1 MFELF
6 EEKYKDLNIDQK
18 KAVQT
23 IDGLVM
29 VVAGPGTGKT
39 QVLAL
44 RIAYIL
50 KNTDSKPEDIL
61 CLTFTNSGVEAMRT
75 RLESYIG
82 TEAYKVKISTFHS
95 FAISTV
101 EKYYE
106 LLDFKKMP
114 SLLSDDE
121 KVFLIDNILHT
132 NDFEYLRP
140 RTDPSLY
147 FKEINQLVSILKR
160 ERITP
165 AIFLEE
171 VESEI
176 LKLEKD
182 PNSISS
188 RGESK
193 GTLKKEILKKIES
206 LSRTKEVVEFYKLY
220 EQKKKEECLM
230 DYDDVLEYVVDLAE
244 KFDDVRDD
252 IRENYLY
259 ILVDEH
265 QDSSNVQNSFL
276 KAVWGDVEQ
285 PNIFVVGDDRQL
297 IYGFSGASLSY
308 FEEFAHM
315 FGKATLITL
324 KENYRST
331 APILSL
337 ADTLLASSI
346 TKDKLNSNKKGDTL
360 VSLNEYV
367 YPRDEILGAGIYF
380 KKLIDT
386 GVNPKEC
393 AILVPK
399 NYHVRSAITTL
410 SSIGLP
416 VSSGKSISLFSQ
428 KQTDVFLRIL
438 GIIANP
444 NNSILIAQSLLD
456 SESNIDTLEAHTF
469 LRNQKG
475 KEIFIEN
482 LIGASDPHSMFP
494 VFKNVSDWGNVLKD
508 FVNIFSDEKITYIV
522 SVVGNKIFVDGSK
535 NTEELLKNVE
545 VVRSFIHLATMFE
558 EKHKKA
564 SLADF
569 IEYINRL
576 DSYGTHI
583 ELATFGKNEGIEV
596 MTLHKSKGLEYSH
609 VWIAHMNEEVLM
621 SEKKRGFTLPEKINE
636 HMQTRDIESAKR
648 ELYVAITRAKEFCTI
663 SYASEGYT
671 GNNLELAHIIKD
683 IPSVHFIKN
692 SKEET
697 EKIIKN
703 EGVTIYTQNE
713 NREVSK
719 GVLDI
724 VELVKNNYTDIK
736 VSVTMLNNFF
746 ECPWKWYFRNFLKL
760 PEIKTTSL
768 ALGSAVH
775 STIEFILKA
784 QSLPTDIAIKEKI
797 KFELLKEGGEEN
809 SSFKKLEKDAF
820 EAVDSWIK
828 DYYKNLSEDFKTERS
843 LSIKDKDYPLLT
855 MYGKIDL
862 TERLPN
868 GNIVVSDFKTGKSK
882 TSSVI
887 EKINEDG
894 RLSDLMRQLAMY
906 SYLIQGSDKGAI
918 ISQSRLLFLEA
929 ESSDKNKIYSTF
941 IDQEKIDLLKKDI
954 KEYNDLLSSGEWVK
968 NECHFKSYGKGDECE
983 YCKRSKLFKN

>member
-18 KAVQT
+18 KAVET
-23 IDGLVM
+23 IDGPVM

-95 FAISTV
+95 FAISMV

-106 LLDFKKMP
+106 LLDFKKIP
-114 SLLSDDE
+114 TLLSDDE
-121 KVFLIDNILHT
+121 KVFLIDDILHT

-182 PNSISS
+182 PDSVSS

-193 GTLKKEILKKIES
+193 GNLKKEILKKIES

-220 EQKKKEECLM
+220 EQKKKEGCLM

-252 IRENYLY
+252 IRETYLY

-265 QDSSNVQNSFL
+265 QDSSNIQNSFL
-276 KAVWGDVEQ
+276 KAVWGDIEQ

-315 FGKATLITL
+315 FGKANLITL

-337 ADTLLASSI
+337 ADTLLSSSI
-346 TKDKLNSNKKGDTL
+346 TKDKLNSNKKGESL

-380 KKLIDT
+380 KNLINK

-444 NNSILIAQSLLD
+444 NNGILITQSLLD
-456 SESNIDTLEAHTF
+456 NESNINTLEAHTF

-475 KEIFIEN
+475 KEVFIEN
-482 LIGASDPHSMFP
+482 LIGASDSHSMFP
-494 VFKNVSDWGNVLKD
+494 SFKNVTDWGNVLKD
-508 FVNIFSDEKITYIV
+508 FVNTLSDEKITYIV
-522 SVVGNKIFVDGSK
+522 SVVGNKIFVDRAK

-564 SLADF
+564 KLSDF

-583 ELATFGKNEGIEV
+583 ELATFGKDEGIEV

-621 SEKKRGFTLPEKINE
+621 SEKKGGFTLPEKIKE

-671 GNNLELAHIIKD
+671 GNDLELAHIIKD
-683 IPSVHFIKN
+683 IPLVHFIKN
-692 SKEET
+692 TKEET
-697 EKIIKN
+697 EEIIKK
-703 EGVTIYTQNE
+703 EGIDIYTKSE
-713 NREVSK
+713 DREISR
-719 GVLDI
+719 GILDI
-724 VELVKNNYTDIK
+724 IKLVKNNYTDIK

-768 ALGSAVH
+768 TLGSAVH

-784 QSLPTDIAIKEKI
+784 KSLPTDIEIKEKI
-797 KFELLKEGGEEN
+797 KFELLKEDSEEN
-809 SSFKKLEKDAF
+809 NSFKKLEKDAF
-820 EAVDSWIK
+820 DAVNSWLQ
-828 DYYKNLSEDFKTERS
+828 DYYKNLSDDFITERS
-843 LSIKDKDYPLLT
+843 LTIKDKDYPLLT

-862 TERLPN
+862 TERLSN
-868 GNIVVSDFKTGKSK
+868 GDIIVSDFKTGKSK
-882 TSSVI
+882 TSSSI
-887 EKINEDG
+887 EKIDEDG
-894 RLSDLMRQLAMY
+894 RLSDLMRQLVMY
-906 SYLIQGSDKGAI
+906 SYLIQGSDKGAVV
-918 ISQSRLLFLEA
+918 SQSRLLFLEA
-929 ESSDKNKIYSTF
+929 QSDDKNKVYSTF
-941 IDQEKIDLLKKDI
+941 VDQEKINLLKKDI
-954 KEYNDLLSSGEWVK
+954 KEYNDLLYSGEWIK
-968 NECHFKSYGKGDECE
+968 NKCHFKSYGKGDECE
-983 YCKRSKLFKN
+983 YCKRSELFKN